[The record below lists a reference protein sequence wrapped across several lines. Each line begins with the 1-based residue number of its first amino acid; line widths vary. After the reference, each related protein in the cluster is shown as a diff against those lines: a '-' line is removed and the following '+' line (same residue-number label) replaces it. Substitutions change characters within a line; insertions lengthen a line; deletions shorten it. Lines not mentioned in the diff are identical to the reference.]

1 MDLSDVNAVIAS
13 ARARDG
19 DSLVR
24 FLEGR
29 LPESPESEILDA
41 ASLCEEIIDSLP
53 VFLARAWQAAG
64 ERHVE
69 TVVEPILEQATA
81 YLLSPVDV
89 LPEMTLGLA
98 GLLDDAYLVLRLLEH
113 LDGGAEDFLDW
124 QLKEPLTL
132 LRRILGPDTVAQLD
146 AHVAAY
152 VDRAEAHFAE
162 AWASFSA
169 QA

>member
-1 MDLSDVNAVIAS
+1 MDLSDVNAVITS

-19 DSLVR
+19 GGLVR
-24 FLEGR
+24 FLRGR
-29 LPESPESEILDA
+29 LPDSPEAEVREA
-41 ASLCEEIIDSLP
+41 AEVCREIIDSLP
-53 VFLARAWQAAG
+53 VFLARAWQAAD
-64 ERHVE
+64 ERE
-69 TVVEPILEQATA
+69 AESVVEPILHQATR

-113 LDGGAEDFLDW
+113 LDGGEEDFLDW
-124 QLKEPLTL
+124 ELGEPLAL
-132 LRRILGPDTVAQLD
+132 LRRILGPELVLQLD
-146 AHVAAY
+146 AQIDAY
-152 VDRAEAHFAE
+152 VERAEDYFTQ

>member
-19 DSLVR
+19 DSLAR

-29 LPESPESEILDA
+29 LPGSSREEIQDA
-41 ASLCEEIIDSLP
+41 AALCEEIIDSLP

-64 ERHVE
+64 ERQVE
-69 TVVEPILEQATA
+69 TVVEPILQQATG

-113 LDGGAEDFLDW
+113 LDGGDEAFLDW
-124 QLKEPLTL
+124 QLREPLTL
-132 LRRILGPDTVAQLD
+132 LRSILGGELVAQLD
-146 AHVAAY
+146 AHVEAY
-152 VDRAEAHFAE
+152 VERAEAHFTR
-162 AWASFSA
+162 AWESFSA